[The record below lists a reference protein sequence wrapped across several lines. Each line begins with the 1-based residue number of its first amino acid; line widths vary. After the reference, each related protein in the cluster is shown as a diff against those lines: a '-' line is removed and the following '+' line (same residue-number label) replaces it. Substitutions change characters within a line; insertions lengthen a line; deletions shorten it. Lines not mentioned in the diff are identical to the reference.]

1 MEKMSNCAYKI
12 THLENSFFPS
22 PPHSRRKSERA
33 GMREIFHMYSD
44 CYIIIPHSR
53 TPAHRL
59 QHIICYVFPIC
70 FSLLRFSG
78 RASVLVRRRWNG
90 WLAMARG
97 ENEHR
102 LRQHKINCYIFPFS
116 ISTKRYTQTDSEE
129 LSNAMEY

>member
-22 PPHSRRKSERA
+22 PPRSRRKSERA
-33 GMREIFHMYSD
+33 GMREIFYMYSD
-44 CYIIIPHSR
+44 CYIIITHSR
-53 TPAHRL
+53 TPVHRL

-97 ENEHR
+97 EKPTPTQATQDKLLYFPIFNLHR
-102 LRQHKINCYIFPFS
+102 TL
-116 ISTKRYTQTDSEE
+116 YT
-129 LSNAMEY
+129 NR